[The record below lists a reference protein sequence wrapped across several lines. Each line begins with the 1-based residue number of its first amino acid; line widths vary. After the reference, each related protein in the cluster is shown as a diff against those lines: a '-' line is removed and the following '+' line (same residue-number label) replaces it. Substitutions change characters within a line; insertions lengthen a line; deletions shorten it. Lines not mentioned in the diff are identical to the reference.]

1 MIQYVAAKRWLSGH
15 SADDAPLPLWARM
28 VAGASAN
35 VLAWAIIFPVD
46 VIKSTQ
52 QSMPLQGQALP
63 GNRGYPDRFLECA
76 RQVVAEGGGY
86 RSLYRGFGY
95 TMLRAGPV
103 AGVILP
109 FFDISLE
116 AFERFAGEEKA

>member
-1 MIQYVAAKRWLSGH
+1 ML
-15 SADDAPLPLWARM
+15 
-28 VAGASAN
+28 AGASAN

-52 QSMPLQGQALP
+52 QALP
-63 GNRGYPDRFLECA
+63 LRVHAPLRGGTTTDPAGGFLACA
-76 RQVVAEGGGY
+76 QEVVATKGG
-86 RSLYRGFGY
+86 RALYRGFGY

-116 AFERFAGEEKA
+116 AFERFSGRTRFVM